1 MTQYDTLKVKLS
13 FTLNILKSWIKNG
26 TGVTL
31 TVSSNVFSDSSDENN
46 FLRKLLLT
54 NTQVLRLLKAF
65 ANSSSANIKLWKT

>member
-1 MTQYDTLKVKLS
+1 MTQYDTLKVNLS

-46 FLRKLLLT
+46 FLHKLLL
-54 NTQVLRLLKAF
+54 LIHKF
-65 ANSSSANIKLWKT
+65 